1 MFATLNDL
9 MVFARNR
16 FFTPPSKNRFLRF
29 CYPGKHR
36 NFILVIFYKNM
47 QQCLSKNM
55 FVTGFSKN
63 RLVPGFSI
71 NMLVTGFFKNMLVS
85 GFSTNML
92 VTDFFKNM
100 LVIAFF

>member
-36 NFILVIFYKNM
+36 NLILVIFYKNIK
-47 QQCLSKNM
+47 QCLSKNM
-55 FVTGFSKN
+55 FVT
-63 RLVPGFSI
+63 GFSI
-71 NMLVTGFFKNMLVS
+71 NMLVTGFFKNMLVA
-85 GFSTNML
+85 GFFNQHARSR
-92 VTDFFKNM
+92 FFQEHARNR
-100 LVIAFF
+100 FS